1 MSGKSSPQLKAQL
14 DKSEREH
21 LEDVVTKLRETVE
34 SDIKYQLE
42 HTYELNTE
50 DGGGG
55 LTENKASTRSEL
67 VDAVERE
74 DGDKT
79 WEEKFEQYV
88 MGVGHTVVNRLTALR
103 CMEVRGFIDRPVT
116 QFGDSGTTPAAE
128 KLEREEFL
136 APEKAI
142 IATYER
148 ECEELA
154 NEIEILF
161 DLESPYS
168 LVDLETGVYKELCE
182 ILDEIPSN
190 YWLADDVLGWVY
202 EYYNHQK
209 LSEIRRRARNEGI
222 RPEDVAPANQF
233 YTPHWVVRMLTDN
246 ALSKTYL
253 ERTGDTEKVIKEQ
266 SHLTTDQRKSRS
278 HIAGDAD
285 SLADLST
292 YLVPSDTPVSGDSVD
307 PSELKVIDPA
317 CGSGHFLLYA
327 FDLLEQIWLKERP
340 DLEPGEI
347 PEKILENNIFGV
359 DLDLRACQLASLNLY
374 LKARHH
380 AEKAGNDDFNFPQ
393 LNIACADAKVADFE
407 GVGGVIDQVS
417 GNQERIEAA
426 LETIVGSFE
435 NIGGLGS
442 LLDVKETLSE
452 EFLEEQTRI
461 TDDWDSTKSLSV
473 FLSELQEEIE
483 SRQNGN
489 SFQAN
494 ELKSFVN
501 LLYILSLDYDVALM
515 NPPYG
520 SQRRMPKSVRDYVKE
535 HYKYPPEYYINF
547 FEVCD
552 RLVSSDGRIGMLVPR
567 SFMYN
572 QSFEEFRSDFIGER
586 GTFDFLAE
594 FGEGILDNATVRTVG
609 TVVRSSE
616 DNQDQEGEFFRL
628 HDVEKS
634 EKEDAFLNAA
644 FVDPVDNGIKRR
656 YTRKL
661 SEFSHI
667 PGYHISYW
675 MSLSLR
681 ELYDSES
688 VFDADNAGVDRKS
701 LGVVKHGATT
711 GDNSRFIRYFWEVD
725 SDEWAPISK
734 GGEDAWILPRINMVS
749 MWGKSPEIH
758 RFDRSVARNTEYF
771 FEESLTY
778 TVAKEGGRRF
788 GYLHESSS
796 FDAKGSV
803 LIPEGD
809 ILTVLAYANSHLAN
823 YLMIG
828 QTPDRMWQ
836 IGMVSKLP
844 WHDDLADSDLLGDVT
859 RSMIGKK
866 IALRRTDINSPYYE
880 NPTLLDPLS
889 TYQNDTGFYN
899 HPHRSILNEITPPRI
914 ENMHGPESSLQDLC
928 LEIERYRE
936 QLRSEIQES
945 GNVCDRE
952 IFDHFDISDSEQ
964 EEILQEIALRTNN
977 DPRDETSYDSASIT
991 HQEIDFEKHVKDLL
1005 LHTVLEIVQDDD
1017 DGIVPIR
1024 FEAEQEDPLID
1035 RIEARFKEIFG
1046 EHAQD
1051 RMAEADQALGS
1062 GKPDSGAYP
1071 NIQYWLESE
1080 LFDYQLQKLENTPVI
1095 WRVTTERLVSDPIS
1109 EGFGCLVDYNTL
1121 DSSIFDRIESRY
1133 LEPLKAE
1140 YRKRRNVA
1148 DQRRSDNTLSTSDQ
1162 AEAAERFKRYE
1173 DSLAQL
1179 NEFQTA
1185 ALSLSSAH
1193 PTAVDDEI
1201 KSVASELGP
1210 KVAEFR
1216 ERTENRL
1223 ETLDQL
1229 VEEMDPNKFEDHF
1242 SPTFL
1247 ERVNDNRE
1255 EWIDALNDL
1264 EIACEAYSKGTSNMP
1279 AAHLYDL
1286 FTYFDDLVGTTHYGS
1301 NGIFFMNYYFS
1312 KGDNLL
1318 DGGKPR
1324 EGLEGKSRFLAQLA
1338 AKTDEDIQL
1347 GQEIQEGC
1355 DHLSKRIPS
1364 EWQERALQEVLGFGY
1379 NPIKKHGVAINILPL
1394 ANQDLVPESVENKVI

>member
-1 MSGKSSPQLKAQL
+1 MSGQSSLGTKAQL
-14 DKSEREH
+14 DKAEREH
-21 LEDVVTKLRETVE
+21 LEDVVTDLRETVE
-34 SDIKYQLE
+34 ADIKYQLE
-42 HTYELNTE
+42 HAYELNDE
-50 DGGGG
+50 SGGEGLVG
-55 LTENKASTRSEL
+55 DEADKRAALTE
-67 VDAVERE
+67 AVEQE

-128 KLEREEFL
+128 KLEEEEFL
-136 APEKAI
+136 GPDEAI
-142 IATYER
+142 IAAYER
-148 ECEELA
+148 ECEKLA
-154 NEIEILF
+154 NDVEILF

-168 LVDLETGVYKELCE
+168 LVDIEPGVYKELCGV
-182 ILDEIPSN
+182 LDEIPHN

-253 ERTGDTEKVIKEQ
+253 ERAGDTEKVIEQ
-266 SHLTTDQRKSRS
+266 NSSLTIDQRKYRS
-278 HIAGDAD
+278 HISGDSD
-285 SLADLST
+285 SLADVST
-292 YLVPSDTPVSGDSVD
+292 YLVPSDTSVSKNSVD
-307 PSELKVIDPA
+307 PSELKIIDPA

-327 FDLLEQIWLKERP
+327 FDVLEQIWQKERP
-340 DLEPGEI
+340 ELNPGDI
-347 PEKILENNIFGV
+347 PEKILENNLFGV
-359 DLDLRACQLASLNLY
+359 DLDLRACQLAALNLY

-380 AEKAGNDDFNFPQ
+380 AERAGNNDFSFPQ
-393 LNIACADAKVADFE
+393 LNIACADARVADFE
-407 GVGGVIDQVS
+407 GVEDVIEQVA
-417 GNQERIEAA
+417 GDQERIKDA

-461 TDDWDSTKSLSV
+461 TDDWESTKSLSK
-473 FLSELQEEIE
+473 FLSELQDEIE
-483 SRQNGN
+483 SRQNGG

-520 SQRRMPKSVRDYVKE
+520 SQRRMPKPVRKYVKE
-535 HYKYPPEYYINF
+535 HYSYPPEYYINF

-552 RLVSSDGRIGMLVPR
+552 RLVSSGGRIGMLVPR

-572 QSFEEFRSDFIGER
+572 QSFEEFRSDFVGER

-616 DNQDQEGEFFRL
+616 DNQDQDGEFFRL

-644 FVDPVDNGIKRR
+644 FVDPVDEGIRRR

-661 SEFSHI
+661 SEFGHI

-675 MSLSLR
+675 MPLSLR

-711 GDNSRFIRYFWEVD
+711 GDNSRFIRYFWEVN
-725 SDEWAPISK
+725 SDQWAPISK

-749 MWGKSPEIH
+749 MWGKSQEIH
-758 RFDRSVARNTEYF
+758 RFDRSVPRNTEYF
-771 FEESLTY
+771 FKESLTY

-803 LIPEGD
+803 LIPGSN
-809 ILTVLAYANSHLAN
+809 ILTALAYANSHLVD

-844 WHDDLADSDLLGDVT
+844 WHDSLADSDLLGDVT

-880 NPTLLDPLS
+880 NPTLLEPLS
-889 TYQNDTGFYN
+889 TYQNGSGFYD
-899 HPHRSILNEITPPRI
+899 HPHRSILNEISPPRFDDK
-914 ENMHGPESSLQDLC
+914 HGPESSLRDLC
-928 LEIERYRE
+928 LEIERYHER
-936 QLRSEIQES
+936 LRSEIQES
-945 GNVCDRE
+945 GNRCDRE
-952 IFDHFDISDSEQ
+952 IFDHFGISDSEQ

-977 DPRDETSYDSASIT
+977 DPRNEPSYDPASIT
-991 HQEIDFEKHVKDLL
+991 HQEINFEQHVKDLL
-1005 LHTVLEIVQDDD
+1005 LHMTLEIVQEDD

-1024 FEAEQEDPLID
+1024 FEAGEEDSLID
-1035 RIEARFKEIFG
+1035 RIEDRFRELFG

-1051 RMAEADQALGS
+1051 RMAEADQAIGS

-1071 NIQYWLESE
+1071 NIQSWLESG
-1080 LFDYQLQKLENTPVI
+1080 LFDYQLQKLENIPVV
-1095 WRVTTERLVSDPIS
+1095 WRITTERLVSDPIS
-1109 EGFGCLVDYNTL
+1109 EGFGCLVDYNSL

-1140 YRKRRNVA
+1140 YRKKRNAA
-1148 DQRRSDNTLSTSDQ
+1148 DQRRSDNTISTSDQ
-1162 AEAAERFKRYE
+1162 AKAAERFKRYE

-1193 PTAVDDEI
+1193 PTAVDDEV
-1201 KSVASELGP
+1201 KTVASELRP

-1229 VEEMDPNKFEDHF
+1229 VDEMDPDEFEDHF

-1247 ERVNDNRE
+1247 ERVNANRK
-1255 EWIDALNDL
+1255 EWIDALEDL
-1264 EIACEAYSKGTSNMP
+1264 ETACGAYSQDTSSVP
-1279 AAHLYDL
+1279 DAHLYDL

-1312 KGDNLL
+1312 KGDNFL
-1318 DGGKPR
+1318 DGGTPR
-1324 EGLEGKSRFLAQLA
+1324 EGLKGESRLLAQLA
-1338 AKTDEDIQL
+1338 AETDEDIRL
-1347 GQEIQEGC
+1347 GREILEGC
-1355 DHLSKRIPS
+1355 DQLSKMIPS
-1364 EWQERALQEVLGFGY
+1364 EWQERALQEILGFGY
-1379 NPIKKHGVAINILPL
+1379 KPVKKHGVAINILPL
-1394 ANQDLVPESVENKVI
+1394 SDQDLVPESVEDKVI